1 MSYLI
6 TGATGFIGAHIIR
19 ELLRSG
25 EKGVV
30 AYDLNPVG
38 NSLDGVLNEE
48 EKSKIKLIKGDI
60 LDLAQLLRTIK
71 ENNVMHVIHLAA
83 FLPPACIAN
92 PKLAVRVNCEG
103 TANVFEAAR
112 ILNLT
117 KVTWASTASIF
128 GAQSFYPEG
137 DIPNDATHTP
147 LMLYASCKSLNE
159 QLAATYFEHY
169 GVDSSGLRP
178 TVGFGLGKREGLGT
192 RIVHELMV
200 KPVLGEPSEIPFGD
214 SNINWLYVDDA
225 AHAFIE
231 ASKVTRAPTRVY
243 NLSGDVRTVAEAAEY
258 AKEISPGAKIT
269 LLKEGELPLATN
281 FDASVIEKEVGFKCK
296 WTLKDAMLDIAEKV
310 HLQYSIKAKNA

>member
-19 ELLRSG
+19 ELLHNG

-38 NSLDGVLNEE
+38 NSLDVILNDE
-48 EKSKIKLIKGDI
+48 EKSKIKLMKGDV
-60 LDLAQLLRTIK
+60 LDLAQLLRAIK

-83 FLPPACIAN
+83 LLPPACIAN
-92 PKLAVRVNCEG
+92 PKLGVRVNCEG

-117 KVTWASTASIF
+117 KVTWASTGSVF
-128 GAQSFYPEG
+128 GAESLYPEG
-137 DIPNDATHTP
+137 DIPNDAPHTP
-147 LMLYASCKSLNE
+147 MMLYAACKSLNE
-159 QLAATYFEHY
+159 QLAETYFEHY

-178 TVGFGLGKREGLGT
+178 TVVFGLEKREGLGA
-192 RIVHELMV
+192 RIVHDLMV
-200 KPVLGEPSEIPFGD
+200 KPVLGEPSEIPFGN

-243 NLSGDVRTVAEAAEY
+243 TLGGDVYTVAKAAEY

-269 LLKEGELPLATN
+269 LLKEGELPIASN
-281 FDASVIEKEVGFKCK
+281 FDTSVIEQEVGFKCK
-296 WTLKDAMLDIAEKV
+296 WGLKDAMRDIAEKV
-310 HLQYSIKAKNA
+310 RFKYNV